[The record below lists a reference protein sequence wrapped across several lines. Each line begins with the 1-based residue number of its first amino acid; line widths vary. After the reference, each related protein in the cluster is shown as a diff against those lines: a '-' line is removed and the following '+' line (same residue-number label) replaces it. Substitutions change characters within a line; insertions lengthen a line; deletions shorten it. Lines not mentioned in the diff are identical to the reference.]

1 MSERIGEPRIVLCR
15 TAAEAVRRTAD
26 RLEGAV
32 KAAVAERGQ
41 AAIALSGGS
50 TPRPLYDLLA
60 SPAWRERIPWK
71 KLLVFFADER
81 AVPHSS
87 AESNGGTILRQLLA
101 PVGVPMHQVNFLP
114 TASFDIAGAAA
125 DYEATLR
132 KKLGDPPRL
141 DFVLLGLGSDG
152 HTASL
157 FPGSPVLA
165 PTARL
170 VLPSIAQTAATK
182 QRLTLSVAALS
193 LAREVVFLVTGAD
206 KRDAVH
212 GTLAGPDLPSRWPA
226 QLIAPGDGA
235 LIWFLDADAAG
246 VSPDDIDPAIDVGGE
261 TPPSA

>member
-1 MSERIGEPRIVLCR
+1 MSEDVDNARVLLCR
-15 TAAEAVRRTAD
+15 TPAEAVRRTAL
-26 RLEGAV
+26 RLE
-32 KAAVAERGQ
+32 AAVNAAMAARGS

-60 SPAWRERIPWK
+60 TPEWKARLPWPT
-71 KLLVFFADER
+71 LRVFFADER

-87 AESNGGTILRQLLA
+87 PESNGGSILRQLLV
-101 PVGVPMHQVNFLP
+101 PNGVPMTQVHFMP

-141 DFVLLGLGSDG
+141 DFALLGLGDDG

-157 FPGSPVLA
+157 FPGASTLA

-170 VLPSIAQTAATK
+170 VLPAVAQHAATK
-182 QRLTLSVAALS
+182 QRITLTATALN
-193 LAREVVFLVTGAD
+193 LAREVVFLVTGAG

-212 GTLAGPDLPSRWPA
+212 GTLAGPEMPMRYPA
-226 QLIAPGDGA
+226 QLIDPPEGVVTW
-235 LIWFLDADAAG
+235 ILDVEAAG
-246 VSPDDIDPAIDVGGE
+246 VPPEAVGFSTE
-261 TPPSA
+261 TPPPA